1 MTTTTELRPLLK
13 RLKLGAMLDT
23 LPERLTL
30 ARRDQLDYA
39 AFLQI
44 LLADEVSRRDN
55 RNLEI
60 HLQVGGIRRGMPAGG
75 FRLDHR
81 HNRGPAPAGCRLLP
95 GLP

>member
-60 HLQVGGIRRGMPAGG
+60 HLQNAG
-75 FRLDHR
+75 FEEI
-81 HNRGPAPAGCRLLP
+81 CRLEDFNWTAGITLDRR
-95 GLP
+95 LLDAAFSWTS